1 MLRAL
6 FELTYSLI
14 SVAFSNLQWFSSLLP
29 AATKLWPSLCFYTC
43 VWFCSQGGLQA
54 GRTPQPGRTP
64 LGQADPPDQGEP
76 PQTRQTPWTRENP
89 PRPGRTPQDQADPP
103 PDQADPLD
111 QADPPRKQTPEYG
124 LRAAGIHPTGMHS
137 CFPIYLVSTYI
148 VCERLSVMH
157 EPAGV
162 VEMLVQILTEYPP
175 FWSSEYPPPKI
186 KIVRVQIQEF
196 QNTSK
201 MKLSQSPN
209 LRVSEYPPKWKLSQ
223 SPNPRVSEY
232 PPWELSQ
239 SPNLRVSEYPPKLKT
254 LVFFPKSKFHVPQ
267 NTPIIENFS
276 FLS

>member
-29 AATKLWPSLCFYTC
+29 AATKLWPRLCFYTC

-54 GRTPQPGRTP
+54 GRTPPIRENPPGTGRPPRPGRTP
-64 LGQADPPDQGEP
+64 RPGRPPGPGRTPPDQGEP
-76 PQTRQTPWTRENP
+76 PRTRQTL
-89 PRPGRTPQDQADPP
+89 P
-103 PDQADPLD
+103 PDQADPPGTGRPPLPPRPGRPPWTR
-111 QADPPRKQTPEYG
+111 QTPPRKQTPEYG

-162 VEMLVQILTEYPP
+162 VEILVQILTEYPP
-175 FWSSEYPPPKI
+175 FWSSEYPPPKWKLSDSI
-186 KIVRVQIQEF
+186 SESFRILPKW
-196 QNTSK
+196 
-201 MKLSQSPN
+201 KLSQSPN
-209 LRVSEYPPKWKLSQ
+209 LRVSEYPPKMKIVTESK
-223 SPNPRVSEY
+223 SESFRI
-232 PPWELSQ
+232 PPCHE
-239 SPNLRVSEYPPKLKT
+239 NCLRVQIRE
-254 LVFFPKSKFHVPQ
+254 FQ
-267 NTPIIENFS
+267 NTPQIENFS